1 MTGTQTPRGK
11 PSVNPS
17 GLIRR
22 LDNSAFTSGHALIYF
37 VLLAGHFFDG
47 YLINVTGVVIPGAS
61 KTFHIGSGEAGWFST
76 ALFAGM
82 LGGAAIAGIVSD
94 RLGRK
99 YPLAGSIFIF
109 AAFSLVAVF
118 AGSYPVLLAA
128 RVCQGIGLGAEIAIV
143 LPYIAEFAPAK
154 HRGPMVALATAGW
167 LVGLPVAA
175 GIATWVVPAMTW
187 RGMFIIGTIPVLAAI
202 AVAVVVPESVRYL
215 LMRGRDAE
223 AALVVDRL
231 APAVPGNSALPEP
244 ALTGPQV
251 PEPQTQGTAGAVWDL
266 LRPTYLIYTLAIWLM
281 ALCAG
286 AFLYGLGTWLP
297 TVLEHQ
303 GTGLL
308 RSFTYTAIISA
319 VGVAGSIVASQT
331 INKLGRRWVLAPSF
345 LISGVFCLLWGA
357 VSGTVD
363 IVILGSLATFFGS
376 GVAGSTLFAY
386 SAELYPTTIR
396 ATGLGWNAAW
406 QKAGGLIIP
415 TIIGYI
421 LAMHASTYAFFVL
434 FAVISF
440 IAGLAGLFTVETRG
454 KTVEQITAGLTGR
467 HATTGPPAAAT
478 STTGATAA
486 TSVTDTISEG

>member
-1 MTGTQTPRGK
+1 MTGTQTSPGISRGM
-11 PSVNPS
+11 
-17 GLIRR
+17 IRR
-22 LDNSAFTSGHALIYF
+22 LDNSAFTSRHALIYF

-61 KTFHIGSGEAGWFST
+61 KSFHIGSGEIGWFST
-76 ALFAGM
+76 ALFSGM
-82 LGGAAIAGIVSD
+82 LGGAAISGIVSD

-99 YPLAGSIFIF
+99 YPLVASIFIF
-109 AAFSLVAVF
+109 SAFSLVAAF
-118 AGSYPVLLAA
+118 AGSYAVLLTA

-175 GIATWVVPAMTW
+175 GIATWVIPSMTW
-187 RGMFIIGTIPVLAAI
+187 RGMFIIGTVPVLAGI

-215 LMRGRDAE
+215 LMRNRDAE
-223 AALVVDRL
+223 AARVVDRL
-231 APAVPGNSALPEP
+231 APGPVPDAAPPE
-244 ALTGPQV
+244 AEADV
-251 PEPQTQGTAGAVWDL
+251 PSQGTAGAVWDL
-266 LRPTYLIYTLAIWLM
+266 LRPTYLAYTLAIWLM

-308 RSFTYTAIISA
+308 RSFTYTAIISS
-319 VGVAGSIVASQT
+319 VGVAGSILASQT
-331 INKLGRRWVLAPSF
+331 INRLGRRWVLAPAF

-357 VSGTVD
+357 VSGTVA
-363 IVILGSLATFFGS
+363 IVVLGSLATFFGS
-376 GVAGSTLFAY
+376 GIAGSTLFAY

-421 LAMHASTYAFFVL
+421 LALHTSTYAFFVL

-440 IAGLAGLFTVETRG
+440 VAGLAGLVTVETRG
-454 KTVEQITAGLTGR
+454 KTVEQITADLTSRRAGTR
-467 HATTGPPAAAT
+467 AVAGAAADR
-478 STTGATAA
+478 
-486 TSVTDTISEG
+486 SVTDTMSEG

>member
-1 MTGTQTPRGK
+1 VTGTQNFPTN
-11 PSVNPS
+11 SS

-22 LDNSAFTSGHALIYF
+22 LDNSAFTSRHALIYF

-61 KTFHIGSGEAGWFST
+61 ESFHIGSGEAGWFST

-99 YPLAGSIFIF
+99 YPLAASIFIF
-109 AAFSLVAVF
+109 SVFSLVAVF
-118 AGSYPVLLAA
+118 AGDYAVLLTA

-167 LVGLPVAA
+167 LLGLPVAA

-187 RGMFIIGTIPVLAAI
+187 RGMFIIGTIPVLAGV
-202 AVAVVVPESVRYL
+202 AVAALVPESVRYL
-215 LMRGRDAE
+215 LMRDGGADA
-223 AALVVDRL
+223 ARIVDRL
-231 APAVPGNSALPEP
+231 APGL
-244 ALTGPQV
+244 V
-251 PEPQTQGTAGAVWDL
+251 PEPEIQERETAVPRHATRGAVWDL
-266 LRPTYLIYTLAIWLM
+266 LRPTYLAYTLAIWLM

-319 VGVAGSIVASQT
+319 VGVAGSIVASQL
-331 INKLGRRWVLAPSF
+331 INKLGRRWVLAPAF
-345 LISGVFCLLWGA
+345 LISGVFCLVWGA
-357 VSGTVD
+357 VSGTVA
-363 IVILGSLATFFGS
+363 IVVLGSLATFFGS

-386 SAELYPTTIR
+386 AAELYPTAIR

-421 LAMHASTYAFFVL
+421 LAMHTSTYAFFVL

-440 IAGLAGLFTVETRG
+440 IAGLAGLVTVETRG
-454 KTVEQITAGLTGR
+454 KTVEQITADLTGR
-467 HATTGPPAAAT
+467 RAGTRPAASIAAANT
-478 STTGATAA
+478 SI
-486 TSVTDTISEG
+486 TDTISEG

>member
-1 MTGTQTPRGK
+1 MTGTQTSPGISR
-11 PSVNPS
+11 

-22 LDNSAFTSGHALIYF
+22 LDNSAFTSRHALIYF
-37 VLLAGHFFDG
+37 VLLLGHFFDG

-61 KTFHIGSGEAGWFST
+61 KSFHIGSGEVGWFST

-82 LGGAAIAGIVSD
+82 LGGAAISGIVSD

-99 YPLAGSIFIF
+99 YPLVASIFIF
-109 AAFSLVAVF
+109 SAFSLVAAF
-118 AGSYPVLLAA
+118 AGSYAVLLAA

-143 LPYIAEFAPAK
+143 LPYIAEFAPAR

-175 GIATWVVPAMTW
+175 GIATWVIPSMTW
-187 RGMFIIGTIPVLAAI
+187 RGMFVIGTIPVIAGI
-202 AVAVVVPESVRYL
+202 AVAVLVPESVRYL
-215 LMRGRDAE
+215 LMRNRDAE
-223 AALVVDRL
+223 AARIVDRL
-231 APAVPGNSALPEP
+231 APGAVPDAGPAEPEVDLPS
-244 ALTGPQV
+244 
-251 PEPQTQGTAGAVWDL
+251 QGTAGAVWDL
-266 LRPTYLIYTLAIWLM
+266 LRPTYLAYTLAIWLM

-286 AFLYGLGTWLP
+286 AFLYGLGSWLP
-297 TVLEHQ
+297 TVLERQ

-319 VGVAGSIVASQT
+319 VGVAGSILASQA
-331 INKLGRRWVLAPSF
+331 INRLGRRRVLAPAF

-357 VSGTVD
+357 VSGTVA
-363 IVILGSLATFFGS
+363 IVVLGSLATFFGS
-376 GVAGSTLFAY
+376 GIAGSTLFAY

-421 LAMHASTYAFFVL
+421 LALHTSTYAFFVL

-440 IAGLAGLFTVETRG
+440 VAGLAGLVTVETRG
-454 KTVEQITAGLTGR
+454 KTVEQITADLTSR
-467 HATTGPPAAAT
+467 RAKTRAAA
-478 STTGATAA
+478 GAVADR
-486 TSVTDTISEG
+486 SVTDTMSEG

>member
-1 MTGTQTPRGK
+1 VTGTQIPRGN
-11 PSVNPS
+11 SS

-22 LDNSAFTSGHALIYF
+22 LDSSTFTSRHALIYF

-94 RLGRK
+94 RLGRR
-99 YPLAGSIFIF
+99 YPLAVSIFVF
-109 AAFSLVAVF
+109 SAFSLVAVF
-118 AGSYPVLLAA
+118 AGSYPVLLTA

-143 LPYIAEFAPAK
+143 LPYIAEFAPAR

-167 LVGLPVAA
+167 LIGLPVAA

-187 RGMFIIGTIPVLAAI
+187 RGMFIIGTIPVLASV
-202 AVAVVVPESVRYL
+202 AVAVLVPESVRYL

-223 AALVVDRL
+223 AARIVDRL
-231 APAVPGNSALPEP
+231 APGPAPETENREPEP
-244 ALTGPQV
+244 AAP
-251 PEPQTQGTAGAVWDL
+251 PPAAGAVWDL
-266 LRPTYLIYTLAIWLM
+266 LHPTYLAYTLAIWLM

-319 VGVAGSIVASQT
+319 VGVAGSIVASQA
-331 INKLGRRWVLAPSF
+331 INRLGRRWVLAPAF
-345 LISGVFCLLWGA
+345 ATSGVFCLLWGA
-357 VSGTVD
+357 VHGTVA
-363 IVILGSLATFFGS
+363 IVVLGSLATFFGS

-421 LAMHASTYAFFVL
+421 LAMHTSAYAFFVL

-440 IAGLAGLFTVETRG
+440 AAGLAGLVTVETRG

-467 HATTGPPAAAT
+467 RARTRPAARAAANA
-478 STTGATAA
+478 GAAA
-486 TSVTDTISEG
+486 NTSVTDTISEG

>member
-1 MTGTQTPRGK
+1 
-11 PSVNPS
+11 
-17 GLIRR
+17 
-22 LDNSAFTSGHALIYF
+22 
-37 VLLAGHFFDG
+37 VLLVGHFFDG

-61 KTFHIGSGEAGWFST
+61 KSFHIGSGEAGWFST

-94 RLGRK
+94 RMGRK
-99 YPLAGSIFIF
+99 YPLAASIIVFGV
-109 AAFSLVAVF
+109 FSLVAVF
-118 AGSYPVLLAA
+118 SVDYPMLLTA
-128 RVCQGIGLGAEIAIV
+128 RVIQGIGLGAEIAIV
-143 LPYIAEFAPAK
+143 LPYIAEFAPAR

-187 RGMFIIGTIPVLAAI
+187 RGMFIIGTIPVLAGV

-215 LMRGRDAE
+215 LQRNRGADA
-223 AALVVDRL
+223 ARIVGQLAL
-231 APAVPGNSALPEP
+231 LPEP
-244 ALTGPQV
+244 VPGSAQEPDLGPAPGPAS
-251 PEPQTQGTAGAVWDL
+251 PEPGAVPARIAGRKPTAGAVWNL
-266 LRPTYLIYTLAIWLM
+266 LSPTYLAYTLAIWLM

-297 TVLEHQ
+297 TVLEKQ
-303 GTGLL
+303 GNGLL
-308 RSFTYTAIISA
+308 HSFTYTAIISA
-319 VGVAGSIVASQT
+319 VGVVGSVVASQA

-345 LISGVFCLLWGA
+345 LISGVFCLLWGT
-357 VSGTVD
+357 VSGTTA

-421 LAMHASTYAFFVL
+421 LAMHTSTYAFFVL

-440 IAGLAGLFTVETRG
+440 IAGLAGLVTVETRG
-454 KTVEQITAGLTGR
+454 KTVEQITADLTGR
-467 HATTGPPAAAT
+467 RARPRPAAA
-478 STTGATAA
+478 AA
-486 TSVTDTISEG
+486 TTTNTSATDTMSEG

>member
-1 MTGTQTPRGK
+1 M
-11 PSVNPS
+11 
-17 GLIRR
+17 IRR
-22 LDNSAFTSGHALIYF
+22 LDNSAFTSRHALIYF

-61 KTFHIGSGEAGWFST
+61 KSFHIGSGEIGWFST
-76 ALFAGM
+76 ALFSGM
-82 LGGAAIAGIVSD
+82 LGGAAISGIVSD

-99 YPLAGSIFIF
+99 YPLVASIFIF
-109 AAFSLVAVF
+109 SAFSLVAAF
-118 AGSYPVLLAA
+118 AGSYAVLLTA

-175 GIATWVVPAMTW
+175 GIATWVIPSMTW
-187 RGMFIIGTIPVLAAI
+187 RGMFIIGTVPVLAGI

-215 LMRGRDAE
+215 LMRNRDAE
-223 AALVVDRL
+223 AARVVDRL
-231 APAVPGNSALPEP
+231 APGPVPDAAPPE
-244 ALTGPQV
+244 AEADV
-251 PEPQTQGTAGAVWDL
+251 PSQGTAGAVWDL
-266 LRPTYLIYTLAIWLM
+266 LRPTYLAYTLAIWLM

-308 RSFTYTAIISA
+308 RSFTYTAIISS
-319 VGVAGSIVASQT
+319 VGVAGSILASQT
-331 INKLGRRWVLAPSF
+331 INRLGRRWVLAPAF

-357 VSGTVD
+357 VSGTVA
-363 IVILGSLATFFGS
+363 IVVLGSLATFFGS
-376 GVAGSTLFAY
+376 GIAGSTLFAY

-421 LAMHASTYAFFVL
+421 LALHTSTYAFFVL

-440 IAGLAGLFTVETRG
+440 VAGLAGLVTVETRG
-454 KTVEQITAGLTGR
+454 KTVEQITADLTSRRAGTR
-467 HATTGPPAAAT
+467 AVAGAAADR
-478 STTGATAA
+478 
-486 TSVTDTISEG
+486 SVTDTMSEG

>member
-1 MTGTQTPRGK
+1 VTDTQIP
-11 PSVNPS
+11 PADSS

-22 LDNSAFTSGHALIYF
+22 LDRSSFTSKHALIYF

-61 KTFHIGSGEAGWFST
+61 KAFHIGSGEAGWFST

-82 LGGAAIAGIVSD
+82 LGGAAIAGIASD

-99 YPLAGSIFIF
+99 YPLAVSVFIF
-109 AAFSLVAVF
+109 AIFSLVAVF
-118 AGSYPVLLAA
+118 VGNYPPLLTA

-143 LPYIAEFAPAK
+143 LPYIAEFAPAR
-154 HRGPMVALATAGW
+154 HRGPLVALATAGW

-187 RGMFIIGTIPVLAAI
+187 RGMFIIGTIPVLAGGAVI
-202 AVAVVVPESVRYL
+202 AVVPESVRYL
-215 LMRGRDAE
+215 LSRGRVDA
-223 AALVVDRL
+223 AARIVGELTSAPDPAAPGL
-231 APAVPGNSALPEP
+231 AAPEP
-244 ALTGPQV
+244 ATAPAG
-251 PEPQTQGTAGAVWDL
+251 TAAAGSRTAGAVWDL
-266 LRPTYLIYTLAIWLM
+266 LHPAYLPYTLAIWVM

-286 AFLYGLGTWLP
+286 AFLYGLGSWLP

-319 VGVAGSIVASQT
+319 VGVAGSIVASQA
-331 INKLGRRWVLAPSF
+331 INRLGRRWVLAPAF
-345 LISGVFCLLWGA
+345 AISGVFCLAWGA
-357 VSGTVD
+357 VSGTTA
-363 IVILGSLATFFGS
+363 IVVLGSLATFFGS

-421 LAMHASTYAFFVL
+421 LAMHTSNYAFFVL

-440 IAGLAGLFTVETRG
+440 AAGIAGLVTVETRG
-454 KTVEQITAGLTGR
+454 KTIEQITALLAARRQPRPET
-467 HATTGPPAAAT
+467 ATDT
-478 STTGATAA
+478 STA
-486 TSVTDTISEG
+486 TISEG

>member
-1 MTGTQTPRGK
+1 
-11 PSVNPS
+11 
-17 GLIRR
+17 
-22 LDNSAFTSGHALIYF
+22 
-37 VLLAGHFFDG
+37 
-47 YLINVTGVVIPGAS
+47 
-61 KTFHIGSGEAGWFST
+61 
-76 ALFAGM
+76 M
-82 LGGAAIAGIVSD
+82 LGGAAISGIVSD

-99 YPLAGSIFIF
+99 YPLAVSIFIF
-109 AAFSLVAVF
+109 SAFSLVAAF
-118 AGSYPVLLAA
+118 AGSYEVLLTA

-175 GIATWVVPAMTW
+175 GIATWVIPSMTW
-187 RGMFIIGTIPVLAAI
+187 RGMFVIGTIPVLAAI
-202 AVAVVVPESVRYL
+202 AVAVLVPESVRYL
-215 LMRGRDAE
+215 LMRNRDAE
-223 AALVVDRL
+223 AARIVDRL
-231 APAVPGNSALPEP
+231 TPGTVADAAPPEP
-244 ALTGPQV
+244 EADV
-251 PEPQTQGTAGAVWDL
+251 PSQGTAGAVWDL
-266 LRPTYLIYTLAIWLM
+266 LRPTYLAYTLAIWLM

-308 RSFTYTAIISA
+308 RSFTYTAIISG
-319 VGVAGSIVASQT
+319 VGVAGSILASQT
-331 INKLGRRWVLAPSF
+331 INRLGRRWVLAPAF

-357 VSGTVD
+357 VSGTVA
-363 IVILGSLATFFGS
+363 IVVLGSLATFFGS
-376 GVAGSTLFAY
+376 GIAGSTLFAY

-421 LAMHASTYAFFVL
+421 LALHTSIYAFFVL

-440 IAGLAGLFTVETRG
+440 VAGLAGLVTVETRG
-454 KTVEQITAGLTGR
+454 KTVEQITADLTSRRAGTR
-467 HATTGPPAAAT
+467 AAVGAAA
-478 STTGATAA
+478 ADR
-486 TSVTDTISEG
+486 SVTDTMSEG

>member
-1 MTGTQTPRGK
+1 VTGTQTSR
-11 PSVNPS
+11 SIS
-17 GLIRR
+17 RGLIRR
-22 LDNSAFTSGHALIYF
+22 LDNSAFTSKHALIYS
-37 VLLAGHFFDG
+37 VLLIGHFFDG
-47 YLINVTGVVIPGAS
+47 YLISVTGVVIPGAS
-61 KTFHIGSGEAGWFST
+61 KSFHIGSGEVGWFST

-82 LGGAAIAGIVSD
+82 LGGAAISGIVSD

-99 YPLAGSIFIF
+99 YPLAASIVIF
-109 AAFSLVAVF
+109 SAFSLVAVF
-118 AGSYPVLLAA
+118 AGSYAALLAA

-175 GIATWVVPAMTW
+175 GIATWVVPSMTW
-187 RGMFIIGTIPVLAAI
+187 RGMFVIGTVPVLAGV
-202 AVAVVVPESVRYL
+202 AVAVLVPESVRYL
-215 LMRGRDAE
+215 LMRNRDAD
-223 AALVVDRL
+223 AVRVVDRL
-231 APAVPGNSALPEP
+231 APGPVLEAEPPEP
-244 ALTGPQV
+244 EADV
-251 PEPQTQGTAGAVWDL
+251 PAQGTAGAVWDL
-266 LRPTYLIYTLAIWLM
+266 LRPAYLPYTLAIWLM

-297 TVLEHQ
+297 TVLEHK

-319 VGVAGSIVASQT
+319 VGVAGSILASQT
-331 INKLGRRWVLAPSF
+331 INRLGRRRVLAPAF
-345 LISGVFCLLWGA
+345 LISGVFCLLWGT
-357 VSGTVD
+357 VSGTVA

-376 GVAGSTLFAY
+376 GIAGSTLFAY

-421 LAMHASTYAFFVL
+421 LALHTSTYAFFVL

-440 IAGLAGLFTVETRG
+440 VAGLAGLFTVETRG
-454 KTVEQITAGLTGR
+454 KTVEQIAAGLTSR
-467 HATTGPPAAAT
+467 RAKTRATAGVAAADR
-478 STTGATAA
+478 SA
-486 TSVTDTISEG
+486 TDTISEG

>member
-1 MTGTQTPRGK
+1 
-11 PSVNPS
+11 
-17 GLIRR
+17 
-22 LDNSAFTSGHALIYF
+22 
-37 VLLAGHFFDG
+37 VLLVGHFFDG

-61 KTFHIGSGEAGWFST
+61 KSFHIGSGEAGWFST

-94 RLGRK
+94 RMGRK
-99 YPLAGSIFIF
+99 YPLAVSIIVFGVF
-109 AAFSLVAVF
+109 AAVAVF
-118 AGSYPVLLAA
+118 AVDYPMLLTA
-128 RVCQGIGLGAEIAIV
+128 RVIQGIGLGAEIAIV
-143 LPYIAEFAPAK
+143 LPYIAEFAPAR

-187 RGMFIIGTIPVLAAI
+187 RGMFIIGTVPVLAGV
-202 AVAVVVPESVRYL
+202 AVAVIVPESVRYL
-215 LMRGRDAE
+215 LQRNRGADA
-223 AALVVDRL
+223 ARIVGRLALV
-231 APAVPGNSALPEP
+231 PGPVPGPALPEP
-244 ALTGPQV
+244 EPESAPAPAPITGRKPA
-251 PEPQTQGTAGAVWDL
+251 AGAVWNL
-266 LRPTYLIYTLAIWLM
+266 LSPAYLAYTLAIWLM

-297 TVLEHQ
+297 TVLEKQ
-303 GTGLL
+303 GNGLL
-308 RSFTYTAIISA
+308 HSFTYTAIISA
-319 VGVAGSIVASQT
+319 VGVVGSVVASQA
-331 INKLGRRWVLAPSF
+331 INKLGRRRVLAPSF

-357 VSGTVD
+357 VSGTTA

-386 SAELYPTTIR
+386 SAELYPTAIR

-421 LAMHASTYAFFVL
+421 LAMHTSTYAFFVL

-440 IAGLAGLFTVETRG
+440 IAGLAGLVTVETRG
-454 KTVEQITAGLTGR
+454 KTVEQITADLTGR
-467 HATTGPPAAAT
+467 RARTRPAAAT
-478 STTGATAA
+478 AAA
-486 TSVTDTISEG
+486 TTNTSATDTMSEG

>member
-1 MTGTQTPRGK
+1 VTGTQISPTD
-11 PSVNPS
+11 SS
-17 GLIRR
+17 SLIRR
-22 LDNSAFTSGHALIYF
+22 LDNSAFNSRHALIYF
-37 VLLAGHFFDG
+37 VLLIGHFFDG

-61 KTFHIGSGEAGWFST
+61 ETFHIGSGEAGWFST

-99 YPLAGSIFIF
+99 YPLAASIFIF
-109 AAFSLVAVF
+109 AVFSLVAVF
-118 AGSYPVLLAA
+118 AGDYAVLLTA

-143 LPYIAEFAPAK
+143 LPYIAEFAPAR

-187 RGMFIIGTIPVLAAI
+187 RGMFIIGTIPVLAG
-202 AVAVVVPESVRYL
+202 VAVVALVPESVRYL
-215 LMRGRDAE
+215 LLRGRGADA
-223 AALVVDRL
+223 ARVVGRL
-231 APAVPGNSALPEP
+231 APGPAPDPVPGPVHDLAPAPEAP
-244 ALTGPQV
+244 PQQTTV
-251 PEPQTQGTAGAVWDL
+251 PRQAIAGAVWDL
-266 LRPTYLIYTLAIWLM
+266 LHPTYLPYTLAIWLM
-281 ALCAG
+281 SLCAG

-331 INKLGRRWVLAPSF
+331 INKLGRRWVLASAF
-345 LISGVFCLLWGA
+345 GISGVFCLLWGA
-357 VSGTVD
+357 VSGTVA
-363 IVILGSLATFFGS
+363 IVVLGSLATFFGS
-376 GVAGSTLFAY
+376 GIAGSILFAY

-396 ATGLGWNAAW
+396 ATGLGWTAAW

-421 LAMHASTYAFFVL
+421 LAMHTSTYAFFVL

-440 IAGLAGLFTVETRG
+440 VAGLAGLVTVETRG
-454 KTVEQITAGLTGR
+454 KTVEQITADLAVRRARTR
-467 HATTGPPAAAT
+467 PAVTATTAAN
-478 STTGATAA
+478 